1 MSTGLFLAVFA
12 IYILGMIALSVWVS
26 RKQKSGEDFLLGNRG
41 IPFLLMLGT
50 TVATLVGTGSSM
62 GAVGK
67 GYSDGLVGM
76 MYGIGGGLGTLLLA
90 YWFGDAR
97 RHQFMT
103 FSEEM
108 SYYYR
113 ANRPIQNVV
122 AVLILLASIGWLG
135 AHILGG
141 GMYLAWI
148 AGVDLMQAKLL
159 VAAGFGIYVI
169 IGGYIAVVWTDTI
182 QAIVL
187 FIGFIWLAVISL
199 DKIGGFSG
207 LGDAIVQNEFT
218 FLQGGRLLP
227 SISLAF
233 VICVGVLATP
243 AFRQRIYSSNNVD
256 TAKRSFYYS
265 GILYLLFSLIPALV
279 GIAAFELNP
288 TLENSNYAFPF
299 MATEVLPLS
308 VGILVLIAGLS
319 ATMSSASSDAIA
331 GVSILLR
338 DIYIL
343 VLGKMPAR
351 EQAITLSRWGV
362 FGIVLLAL
370 LFSLYA
376 TDIIDY
382 IKYMISIIMS
392 GMVACVMMGKFW
404 SRATWQGGIAALIG
418 GAVCALTIMNISAW
432 DAYWGNPSIPSVF
445 TALMVGAIVSEFT
458 QGVRISSEEALKIL
472 SEERQEMEMKTQP
485 PDSI

>member
-1 MSTGLFLAVFA
+1 MSTSLFLTVFS
-12 IYILGMIALSVWVS
+12 IYILGMIILSVWVS
-26 RKQKSGEDFLLGNRG
+26 RKQTSGEDFLLGNRG

-76 MYGIGGGLGTLLLA
+76 MYGLGGGVGTLLLA

-97 RHQFMT
+97 KYQFMT
-103 FSEEM
+103 FAEEM
-108 SYYYR
+108 SFYYR
-113 ANRPIQNVV
+113 ANKPIKNVV
-122 AVLILLASIGWLG
+122 AILILLASVGWLG

-187 FIGFIWLAVISL
+187 FVGFIWLAIISL

-207 LGDAIVQNEFT
+207 LGEAIEHNQFS
-218 FLQGGRLLP
+218 FLQEGRLLP

-243 AFRQRIYSSNNVD
+243 AFRQRIYSSNSVR

-265 GILYLLFSLIPALV
+265 GVLYLLFSLIPALV
-279 GIAAFELNP
+279 GMAAYELNP
-288 TLENSNYAFPF
+288 ALENSNYAFPY

-338 DIYIL
+338 DVYIL
-343 VLGKMPAR
+343 VVGEMPAR
-351 EQAITLSRWGV
+351 EKALTISRWGV
-362 FGIVLLAL
+362 FGIIAL
-370 LFSLYA
+370 SLVFSLYA

-392 GMVACVMMGKFW
+392 GMVACVILGKFW
-404 SRATWQGGIAALIG
+404 KRTTWQGGLAALFG
-418 GAVCALTIMNISAW
+418 GGVCALIIMNIPAW
-432 DAYWGNPSIPSVF
+432 DDFWGNPSIPAVF
-445 TALMVGAIVSEFT
+445 TALTIGIVVSMVT
-458 QGVRISSEEALKIL
+458 QAERISSDEALKIL
-472 SEERQEMEMKTQP
+472 SDEREKMEMQNVSP
-485 PDSI
+485 GE

>member
-1 MSTGLFLAVFA
+1 MPAGLFLTVFS
-12 IYILGMIALSVWVS
+12 IYILGMIILSTWVS

-76 MYGIGGGLGTLLLA
+76 MYGLGGGVGTLLLA
-90 YWFGDAR
+90 HWFGDAR
-97 RHQFMT
+97 RHNFMT
-103 FSEEM
+103 FAEEM
-108 SYYYR
+108 SYYYG
-113 ANRPIQNVV
+113 ANKVIKGLV
-122 AVLILLASIGWLG
+122 AMLILLASVGWLG

-148 AGVDLMQAKLL
+148 AGFDLMLAKLM

-187 FIGFIWLAVISL
+187 FVGFIWLAVISL
-199 DKIGGFSG
+199 QKIGGLEGLENALSAEHFS
-207 LGDAIVQNEFT
+207 
-218 FLQGGRLLP
+218 FLEGGSLLP

-243 AFRQRIYSSNNVD
+243 AFRQRIYSSDNVS

-265 GILYLLFSLIPALV
+265 GILYLLFSLIPAMV
-279 GIAAFELNP
+279 GMAAFQLDPN
-288 TLENSNYAFPF
+288 LQNSNYAFPF
-299 MATEVLPLS
+299 MATEVLPLG

-331 GVSILLR
+331 GVSILMR
-338 DIYIL
+338 DIYI
-343 VLGKMPAR
+343 VVTGRMPAR
-351 EQAITLSRWGV
+351 EKAMRFSRWGI
-362 FGIVLLAL
+362 FGITTLAL
-370 LFSLYA
+370 IFSLYS

-392 GMVACVMMGKFW
+392 GMVSCVLMGKFW
-404 SRATWQGGIAALIG
+404 PRSTWQGGIAALIG
-418 GAVCALTIMNISAW
+418 GAFCAIIIIGIPSW
-432 DAYWGNPSIPSVF
+432 DAFWGNPSIPSVVVA
-445 TALMVGAIVSEFT
+445 TVSGVIVSLLTPVSTVSAET
-458 QGVRISSEEALKIL
+458 ALKIL
-472 SEERQEMEMKTQP
+472 ADERALMEMEIET
-485 PDSI
+485 SVIE